1 MELKRREVVSGLIG
15 FSLASPVLAQKA
27 PQASSE
33 TVTVTGQT
41 PIVTLQTW
49 IDLYGRPTAEVKL
62 NGQGPFKFV
71 VDTGSNTSVLSPRV
85 AKTLELPELPMRTVH
100 GVTGTSEARFA
111 RVHQI
116 ETGRSVSNNLS
127 VAIIDAPALDKLD
140 GILGMDMFANRRVRF
155 NFSRKTV
162 DLEPANSRR

>member
-1 MELKRREVVSGLIG
+1 MELKRREVVSGLVG
-15 FSLASPVLAQKA
+15 FSMAGPALAQKA
-27 PQASSE
+27 PQAPSE

-85 AKTLELPELPMRTVH
+85 AKALELPELPMRTVH
-100 GVTGTSEARFA
+100 GVTGAL
-111 RVHQI
+111 I
-116 ETGRSVSNNLS
+116 S
-127 VAIIDAPALDKLD
+127 VALAPGVPKMEVAQISAPKRLNVLR
-140 GILGMDMFANRRVRF
+140 L
-155 NFSRKTV
+155 
-162 DLEPANSRR
+162 